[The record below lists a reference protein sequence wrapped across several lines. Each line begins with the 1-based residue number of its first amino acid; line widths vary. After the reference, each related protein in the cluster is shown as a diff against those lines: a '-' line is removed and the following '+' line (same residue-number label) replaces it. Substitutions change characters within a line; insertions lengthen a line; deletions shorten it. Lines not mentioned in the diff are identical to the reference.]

1 MFYPK
6 EYNMIEPLE
15 YYKKKDILINEN
27 ELLKEELEFYKSIF
41 NMRNSCIYN
50 LSIKKKNGKKVWFDS
65 VLYTDKE
72 LLELDDNDEINE
84 MIYNPPKPER

>member
-6 EYNMIEPLE
+6 EYNLIEPLE
-15 YYKKKDILINEN
+15 YYRKKETLINDN
-27 ELLKEELEFYKSIF
+27 KLLKKELEFYKSIF

-65 VLYTDKE
+65 VLCTEKE
-72 LLELDDNDEINE
+72 LLELDSDDEIND
-84 MIYNPPKPER
+84 IIHNPPKPER

>member
-65 VLYTDKE
+65 VLCTNKE
-72 LLELDDNDEINE
+72 LLELDTDDEINE
-84 MIYNPPKPER
+84 IIKNPPKPER

>member
-15 YYKKKDILINEN
+15 YYRKKDILINEN
-27 ELLKEELEFYKSIF
+27 ELLNEELEFYKSIF

-65 VLYTDKE
+65 VLCTDKE

>member
-6 EYNMIEPLE
+6 GYNLIEPLK
-15 YYKKKDILINEN
+15 YYTKKETLINDN
-27 ELLKEELEFYKSIF
+27 KYLIEELEFYKSIL

-50 LSIKKKNGKKVWFDS
+50 LSIKKKNGKKVWFDT
-65 VLYTDKE
+65 VLFTEKE
-72 LLELDDNDEINE
+72 LYELDIDDEIND

>member
-6 EYNMIEPLE
+6 EYNLIEPLE
-15 YYKKKDILINEN
+15 YYRKKETLINDN
-27 ELLKEELEFYKSIF
+27 KLLKKELEFYKSIF
-41 NMRNSCIYN
+41 TMRNSSIYN

-65 VLYTDKE
+65 VLYTEKE
-72 LLELDDNDEINE
+72 LLELDSDDEIND

>member
-6 EYNMIEPLE
+6 EYNLVDPLE
-15 YYKKKDILINEN
+15 YYERKETLIDDNN
-27 ELLKEELEFYKSIF
+27 LLKEELEFYKSIF

-65 VLYTDKE
+65 VLCTNKE
-72 LLELDDNDEINE
+72 LLELDTDDEINE
-84 MIYNPPKPER
+84 IIKNPPKPER

>member
-1 MFYPK
+1 MFYPR
-6 EYNMIEPLE
+6 EYNLTEPLE
-15 YYKKKDILINEN
+15 YYREKDTLIDEN
-27 ELLKEELEFYKSIF
+27 NLLKEQLEFYKSIF

-65 VLYTDKE
+65 VLCTEKE
-72 LLELDDNDEINE
+72 LLELDSDDEIND

>member
-65 VLYTDKE
+65 VLCTDKE

>member
-1 MFYPK
+1 MFYPR
-6 EYNMIEPLE
+6 EYNLTEPLE
-15 YYKKKDILINEN
+15 YYRIKDSLIDEN
-27 ELLKEELEFYKSIF
+27 NLLKEQLEFYKSIF

-65 VLYTDKE
+65 VLCTEKE
-72 LLELDDNDEINE
+72 LLELDSDDEIND

>member
-1 MFYPK
+1 MFYPRK
-6 EYNMIEPLE
+6 YNLTEPLE
-15 YYKKKDILINEN
+15 YYRRKDTLIDEN
-27 ELLKEELEFYKSIF
+27 NLLKEQLEFYKSIF

-65 VLYTDKE
+65 VLCTEKE
-72 LLELDDNDEINE
+72 LLELDSDDEIND